1 MATQIIMPKWGM
13 SMREGTVARWFK
25 QEGQPVEAGETLLEI
40 ETEKMT
46 NVVDAPSSGVLARVL
61 VEAGSTVPVQ
71 ELLAVITAPGEAVPD
86 LPGLADAG
94 AAPAAAA
101 PRPASSRPA
110 ASAPAPGPSAGG
122 IIPATPVARR
132 LARERGLDLA
142 SVTGTGPRG
151 TITREDVEAA
161 LSTAPPAAAAPS
173 LPIQK
178 LSFYSDGHRL
188 DGLLYVPPGLRP
200 AERRPTVVLCPGYT
214 YIKSLALPDIARSL
228 NAAGYAALI
237 FDYRGFGDSEG
248 PRFRLLP
255 WEQVA
260 DVRAA
265 VSCALDQAVV
275 DGSRLAVLGLSLGGS
290 HALTAAAVDPRIA
303 AAVAIEPVGH
313 GARWLRALRRHWEW
327 EAFLRQLAQDR
338 AARARSG
345 RSARVDPL
353 DIVLPDPA
361 SRDFL
366 QAAYNEYP
374 QMQCDVALESAEA
387 LTEYEP
393 EQLVGRISPRPL
405 LLIHGD
411 ADRMVPLDESRAL
424 LAHAGEPSQLLVLP
438 GVGHFDWVLPKS
450 PGFAEV
456 VGHLLAFLRA
466 RLPVT

>member
-1 MATQIIMPKWGM
+1 MPKWGM

-25 QEGQPVEAGETLLEI
+25 QEGEPVQAGETLLEI

-61 VEAGSTVPVQ
+61 VEAGATVPVQ
-71 ELLAVITAPGEAVPD
+71 QLLALITAPGEAVPD
-86 LPGLADAG
+86 RPGPADAG
-94 AAPAAAA
+94 GAPSGPELHPASAPPAAPA
-101 PRPASSRPA
+101 PAR
-110 ASAPAPGPSAGG
+110 GPSAGG

-142 SVTGTGPRG
+142 GITGTGPRG

-161 LSTAPPAAAAPS
+161 LSTAAPSAAAAPS
-173 LPIQK
+173 LPVQK
-178 LSFYSDGHRL
+178 LGFYSDGLRL
-188 DGLLYVPPGLRP
+188 DGVLYVPPGLQP
-200 AERRPTVVLCPGYT
+200 GERRPTVVLCPGYT

-290 HALTAAAVDPRIA
+290 HALTAAAVDARVS

-327 EAFLRQLAQDR
+327 EAFRRQLAQDR
-338 AARARSG
+338 ATRARSG

-366 QAAYNEYP
+366 EAAYNEYP

-393 EQLVGRISPRPL
+393 EQLVERISPRPL

-424 LAHAGEPSQLLVLP
+424 LARAGEPSELIVLP

-456 VGHLLAFLRA
+456 VGHLLAFLRT